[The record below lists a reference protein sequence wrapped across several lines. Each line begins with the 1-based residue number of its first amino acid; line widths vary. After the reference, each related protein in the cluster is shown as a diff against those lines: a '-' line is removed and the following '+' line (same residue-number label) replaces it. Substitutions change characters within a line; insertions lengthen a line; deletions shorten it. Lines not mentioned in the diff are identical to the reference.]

1 MNAPDVTEKPNA
13 LPAVAC
19 SGLLAG
25 DRGSQMK
32 CSKCLTEWWTKLAGD
47 RCPNC
52 DPKYLRLKSTIM
64 LTLDTKREKLK
75 EARIEITALE
85 QLDAMCGRLDSGM

>member
-1 MNAPDVTEKPNA
+1 MQTDERTENAKTVGTSD
-13 LPAVAC
+13 
-19 SGLLAG
+19 GLAG
-25 DRGSQMK
+25 DRGTQMK
-32 CSKCLTEWWTKLAGD
+32 CSKCLTEWWTKLAGN

-75 EARIEITALE
+75 EARLEINALE